1 MRNGLTSRMVKTGK
15 AIEKCQ
21 AYGENRNEKLW
32 FDARTIKQEC
42 LTTAAGDD
50 ISMRVELKTK
60 HVTVTPKRS
69 KCHQPSQSS
78 PCPSPFSPFSNLVR
92 PHRIG
97 QWLQHQS
104 SYWCNLSV
112 TCWPWHPPSWSTGNR
127 SVPRTSWL
135 LRSAAAVSDAHGAH
149 GISPS
154 NPPGAVTETSPA
166 AWLMLGWWLML
177 GTGWLMGI
185 QQS

>member
-1 MRNGLTSRMVKTGK
+1 MIFPCVSN
-15 AIEKCQ
+15 
-21 AYGENRNEKLW
+21 
-32 FDARTIKQEC
+32 
-42 LTTAAGDD
+42 
-50 ISMRVELKTK
+50 
-60 HVTVTPKRS
+60 S
-69 KCHQPSQSS
+69 KPNMS
-78 PCPSPFSPFSNLVR
+78 PSPQKDQSATNHPSHPHAPPPSPPQNFSNLVR

-177 GTGWLMGI
+177 GTGWLMGDSAI
-185 QQS
+185 LDILVDELHHLC